1 MRILRDRLS
10 AQQTGFTVLELM
22 VGLAIGMLLVLV
34 IMQVMAVFEAQNR
47 TTTGTAEAQTNG
59 GIALYTIA
67 RDVQMAGYPLTPT
80 DDGSPLNCTTA
91 GMLATLTP
99 ASIMDGASDALTFH
113 YGDAANGGVPTA
125 VEGISGNEVTLRTNF
140 GCRAGDIVLIT
151 SGVSCA
157 TTSVSSLNGT
167 TAVVLASAAGIS
179 LGANLACLGTWNTVT
194 YAVNNGAL
202 ERNGVPILA
211 GIVNLQAQ
219 YGIADSAGS
228 NQITRWVNAKDDADW
243 DAAVDGIS
251 TGVNWGAGLTVAERN
266 RIKAIRI
273 AIVAR
278 NDKTEPANTSVACNS
293 LTDAAPNG
301 LCAWAGNATSPAPEI
316 DLSADADWHRYRY
329 RVFETII
336 PLRNVVWSK
345 EKL

>member
-1 MRILRDRLS
+1 MRPDHHRPPGG
-10 AQQTGFTVLELM
+10 QTGFTIVELM

-91 GMLATLTP
+91 GMVPTLTP
-99 ASIMDGASDALTFH
+99 ASITDGTSDTLTFH
-113 YGDAANGGVPTA
+113 YGDAPNGGIPTPIEA
-125 VEGISGNEVTLRTNF
+125 ISGNEVTLRTNF
-140 GCRAGDIVLIT
+140 GCRVGDLALIT
-151 SGVSCA
+151 SGASCA
-157 TTSVSSLNGT
+157 TTSVSSLNGN
-167 TAVVLASAAGIS
+167 TAVVLASAAGVSIGS
-179 LGANLACLGTWNTVT
+179 NLACLGTWNTVT
-194 YAVNNGAL
+194 YAVNNGNL

-243 DAAVDGIS
+243 DAAVDGSS
-251 TGVNWGAGLTVAERN
+251 TGADWGTGLTAANRN